1 MTAISRTTA
10 RSGRGTRFY
19 VTVGSLL
26 LIWAGLWYYF
36 FLMPDPN
43 PPAWQRFVCIG
54 AILSGLALAGIGIL
68 FATIAKPAETVSVQ
82 GPIKPVAEIAVPSP
96 QTVQPAATQAVTA
109 ET

>member
-10 RSGRGTRFY
+10 RSGRGSRFY

-43 PPAWQRFVCIG
+43 PPAWQRFACIG
-54 AILSGLALAGIGIL
+54 AILSGFTVAAIGIF
-68 FATIAKPAETVSVQ
+68 FATVAKPAETVSVN
-82 GPIKPVAEIAVPSP
+82 GPIAPVSP
-96 QTVQPAATQAVTA
+96 ATVAPAPTAPAPAVTA
-109 ET
+109 DV